1 MFVWN
6 VFADVNFGLLV
17 HVDTVHHVL
26 EITARPV
33 AVPGNKTVAWLVDGR
48 MWLRRVWLLLVLLLL
63 YWLVAMKIITRSF

>member
-17 HVDTVHHVL
+17 HVDTVYHVL

-48 MWLRRVWLLLVLLLL
+48 M
-63 YWLVAMKIITRSF
+63 